1 MLGQETKNSTSDS
14 TIDIAKRYSETSYK
28 YIKLKIFHLLTSNIA
43 LLAKVF
49 VIGILFLISILFL
62 SISGALA
69 IGEELNSMPLGF
81 LSIFLIYL
89 ILTLIAYLLRKKIN
103 KSVITSFAD
112 KFFSQEEPIKP
123 NEIAKKQSN

>member
-1 MLGQETKNSTSDS
+1 MLGQETKSSTSDS

-49 VIGILFLISILFL
+49 VIGVLFLISILFL

-69 IGEELNSMPLGF
+69 IGEELKSMPLGF

>member
-112 KFFSQEEPIKP
+112 KFFTQEEPIKP
-123 NEIAKKQSN
+123 NEIVKKQSN

>member
-123 NEIAKKQSN
+123 NEIVKKQSN

>member
-49 VIGILFLISILFL
+49 VIGVLFLISILFL

-69 IGEELNSMPLGF
+69 IGEELKSMPLGF

>member
-49 VIGILFLISILFL
+49 VIGVLFLISILFL

-69 IGEELNSMPLGF
+69 IGEELNNMPLGF
-81 LSIFLIYL
+81 LSIFFIYL

>member
-49 VIGILFLISILFL
+49 VIGVLFLISILFL

-69 IGEELNSMPLGF
+69 IGEELNNMPLGF

-123 NEIAKKQSN
+123 NEIVKKQSN

>member
-28 YIKLKIFHLLTSNIA
+28 YIKLKIFHLLTSNVA

-49 VIGILFLISILFL
+49 VIGVLFLISILFL

-69 IGEELNSMPLGF
+69 IGEELKSMPLGF